1 MIAAYLVGDDKVLG
15 WLSSAA
21 EIANSGLARAIT
33 NLTIDLRAKARDDGQ
48 VSDRIFADRSRS
60 LRSSVDWRT
69 DQSAQITTLR
79 HIKVK
84 PRSRAFGTSSNH
96 SLKETLRNEKQAFA
110 PASTTWT
117 IRMAAPGR
125 QMDLPGYS
133 FLGSALDEFAP
144 RIRDEVDAALGDA
157 LRQ

>member
-79 HIKVK
+79 HIKPDFNSACEK
-84 PRSRAFGTSSNH
+84 A
-96 SLKETLRNEKQAFA
+96 TLLQ
-110 PASTTWT
+110 
-117 IRMAAPGR
+117 
-125 QMDLPGYS
+125 
-133 FLGSALDEFAP
+133 
-144 RIRDEVDAALGDA
+144 
-157 LRQ
+157 